1 MNYRQ
6 LAEQV
11 FLMTDARRL
20 MREAGLPLP
29 PGADSGSHRITVM
42 GKVFD
47 PARPEAYL
55 RSFAIRRT

>member
-1 MNYRQ
+1 M
-6 LAEQV
+6 AERMV
-11 FLMTDARRL
+11 ESPVEFRP
-20 MREAGLPLP
+20 E
-29 PGADSGSHRITVM
+29 RITVM